1 MDFYSILWTDLR
13 VLRRQWWR
21 LLVTTMI
28 SPLLYLIAFGWGLG
42 RGINVEGT
50 NYLEFVI
57 PGIVALTAMTISFN
71 SAGMKLN
78 VDRLYCKSFDECL
91 MSPVSHLSLILGKA
105 SIGVV
110 RGLISSIAFLVVA
123 YLLSPTLTFSP
134 LFVVTLVLTCFIFAF
149 MGVLIALLVKAHEDM
164 ATFSSLILLP
174 MTFLCGTFFS
184 LSQLPEGLKVAL
196 YILPLT
202 HSSLCLRAASLG
214 QPFPWLSLLAIVGFG
229 IAFLLGCVIA
239 LRRASI

>member
-91 MSPVSHLSLILGKA
+91 MSPVSHL
-105 SIGVV
+105 
-110 RGLISSIAFLVVA
+110 
-123 YLLSPTLTFSP
+123 
-134 LFVVTLVLTCFIFAF
+134 
-149 MGVLIALLVKAHEDM
+149 
-164 ATFSSLILLP
+164 
-174 MTFLCGTFFS
+174 
-184 LSQLPEGLKVAL
+184 
-196 YILPLT
+196 
-202 HSSLCLRAASLG
+202 
-214 QPFPWLSLLAIVGFG
+214 
-229 IAFLLGCVIA
+229 
-239 LRRASI
+239 